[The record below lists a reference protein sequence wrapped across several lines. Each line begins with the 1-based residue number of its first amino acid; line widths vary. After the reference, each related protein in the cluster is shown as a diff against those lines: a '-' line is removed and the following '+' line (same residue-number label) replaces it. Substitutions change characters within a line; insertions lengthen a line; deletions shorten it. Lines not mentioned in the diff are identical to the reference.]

1 MLPLSA
7 ARKASLMD
15 KVRPALSKGR
25 LGEARAAL
33 EQVLPSEPN
42 RADLAFQL
50 SQICYEQG
58 DREACLRYLD
68 RAVELAP
75 NQPQVTATAIARYR
89 ALDRPDAA
97 LAALERQIAAEP
109 KAIKPRADKAHY
121 LQLLGRFDE
130 AEKLFRALIKRHPN
144 EPELYRI
151 FLASKKLAPGDPLL
165 RAMEKLWARRDLSD
179 RQRMHLGFA
188 LAKVME
194 ETGQRAKVFPYLTR
208 ANALQR
214 KAAPFDSAAQ
224 AREFAAV
231 RRAQEGLAP
240 APPPEEPPALRPIF
254 VTGMPRSGT
263 TLVERILGAHP
274 GVSAGG
280 ELGHALKLAY
290 GHFGAGEQMRPIAQ
304 EPPERVAAF
313 AAQYMRLAARDT
325 GRSLG
330 AITDKSILCHLIF
343 GLLDHALPGAKIIV
357 VHRDPR
363 DIALSIYKNHFV
375 PGTHRYANDLAE
387 IATAIKRFRA
397 NVAHWK
403 EALPDR
409 LHEIRYEALVE
420 DPEPQARA
428 LVAAA
433 GLDWDPACL
442 DTRAAQ
448 GAVKTLSVSQARQ
461 PIYRGSAQAWK
472 KFETELAPFIEA
484 WGEEPWD

>member
-7 ARKASLMD
+7 ARKAALLKS
-15 KVRPALSKGR
+15 VRPALAQGR
-25 LGEARAAL
+25 LGTARAAL
-33 EQVLPSEPN
+33 EQVLETEPA
-42 RADLAFQL
+42 RADLVFQL

-58 DREACLRYLD
+58 DRDACLRHLD
-68 RAVELAP
+68 RALELAP
-75 NQPQVTATAIARYR
+75 NDPKLLAAAIQRYR
-89 ALDRPDAA
+89 ALGRSDAA
-97 LAALERQIAAEP
+97 LAALDRQIAADP
-109 KAIKPRADKAHY
+109 RSIKPRADKAHY

-130 AEKLFRALIKRHPN
+130 AETLFRALIKRHPN
-144 EPELYRI
+144 ETELYRI
-151 FLASKKLAPGDPLL
+151 FLATKKLTAGDPLL
-165 RAMEKLWARRDLSD
+165 RAMEKLWGKRDLPD

-188 LAKVME
+188 LAKAME
-194 ETGQRAKVFPYLTR
+194 ETGQTGKVFAYLTR

-224 AREFAAV
+224 AREFATV
-231 RRAQEGLAP
+231 RKAQEGLAP
-240 APPPEEPPALRPIF
+240 AAVSTPALRPIF

-274 GVSAGG
+274 EVSAGG
-280 ELGHALKLAY
+280 ELGHALKLSY
-290 GHFGAGEQMRPIAQ
+290 GYFGAGEQMRAIAA
-304 EPPERVAAF
+304 EPPARVRAF
-313 AAQYMRLAARDT
+313 ADHYIRLAARDT
-325 GRSLG
+325 GRTSG
-330 AITDKSILCHLIF
+330 AFTDKSILCHLIF

-363 DIALSIYKNHFV
+363 DIALSIYKNHFAL
-375 PGTHRYANDLAE
+375 GTHRYACDLAE
-387 IATAIKRFRA
+387 IATSIKRFRA

-403 EALPDR
+403 TALPGR
-409 LHEIRYEALVE
+409 IHEIRYEALVD
-420 DPEPQARA
+420 DPEPQSRA

-442 DTRAAQ
+442 SSHEAQ

-472 KFETELAPFIEA
+472 KYETELAPFIEA

>member
-7 ARKASLMD
+7 ARKASLLD
-15 KVRPALSKGR
+15 KVRPALAQGR

-33 EQVLPSEPN
+33 EEVLPSEPG
-42 RADLAFQL
+42 RGDLAFQL
-50 SQICYEQG
+50 SQICFEQG
-58 DREACLRYLD
+58 DRDACLRYLD
-68 RAVELAP
+68 RAVALAP
-75 NQPQVTATAIARYR
+75 TQPQVTAMAAERYR
-89 ALDRPDAA
+89 ALGRPEDA
-97 LAALERQIAAEP
+97 LAALDRQIAADP

-130 AEKLFRALIKRHPN
+130 AETLFRALIKRHPD
-144 EPELYRI
+144 ETELYRI
-151 FLASKKLAPGDPLL
+151 FLATKKLAAGDPLL
-165 RAMEKLWARRDLSD
+165 VAMERLWARRDLSD
-179 RQRMHLGFA
+179 RHRMHLGFA
-188 LAKVME
+188 LAKAME
-194 ETGQRAKVFPYLTR
+194 ETGQTTRVFPYLAR

-231 RRAQEGLAP
+231 RKAQAGLTPAP
-240 APPPEEPPALRPIF
+240 AGTPALRPVF

-274 GVSAGG
+274 EVAAGG

-290 GHFGAGEQMRPIAQ
+290 GYFGAGEQMRPITQ
-304 EPPERVAAF
+304 EPPARVAAF
-313 AAQYMRLAARDT
+313 AEHYMRLAARDAGRGT
-325 GRSLG
+325 GV
-330 AITDKSILCHLIF
+330 ITDKSILCHLVF
-343 GLLDHALPGAKIIV
+343 GLLDHALPGARIIV

-375 PGTHRYANDLAE
+375 LGTHRYASDLAE
-387 IATAIKRFRA
+387 IATVIKRFRA
-397 NVAHWK
+397 SVAHWK

-409 LHEIRYEALVE
+409 IHQIRYEDLVA
-420 DPEPQARA
+420 DPEGQSRA

-433 GLDWDPACL
+433 GLGWDPACL
-442 DTRAAQ
+442 ESHESA

-461 PIYRGSAQAWK
+461 PIYRGSAQAWRK
-472 KFETELAPFIEA
+472 YETELAPFIEA

>member
-7 ARKASLMD
+7 ARKASLLE
-15 KVRPALSKGR
+15 KVRPALAKGR
-25 LGEARAAL
+25 LGEARAVL
-33 EQVLPSEPN
+33 EQVLPSEPT
-42 RADLAFQL
+42 RGDLAFQL
-50 SQICYEQG
+50 AQICYEQG

-68 RAVELAP
+68 RAVALAP
-75 NQPQVTATAIARYR
+75 GQPQVTATAIERYR
-89 ALDRPDAA
+89 ALDRPEDA
-97 LAALERQIAAEP
+97 LAALDRQIAAEP

-130 AEKLFRALIKRHPN
+130 AEKLFRALIKRHPG
-144 EPELYRI
+144 ETELYRI
-151 FLASKKLAPGDPLL
+151 FLATKKLAAGDPLL
-165 RAMEKLWARRDLSD
+165 RAMETLWAKRDLSD

-188 LAKVME
+188 LAKAME
-194 ETGQRAKVFPYLTR
+194 ETGQTARVFPYLTR

-231 RRAQEGLAP
+231 RRAQDGLAP
-240 APPPEEPPALRPIF
+240 ASESAPALRPIF

-274 GVSAGG
+274 EVSAGG

-290 GHFGAGEQMRPIAQ
+290 GYFGAGELMRPIAQ
-304 EPPERVAAF
+304 EPPERIAAF
-313 AAQYMRLAARDT
+313 AAHYMRLAARDT
-325 GRSLG
+325 GRSTG

-375 PGTHRYANDLAE
+375 LGTHRYATDLAE

-403 EALPDR
+403 EALPGR
-409 LHEIRYEALVE
+409 LHEIRYEDLVA

-428 LVAAA
+428 LIAAA
-433 GLDWDPACL
+433 GLAWDPACL
-442 DTRAAQ
+442 DTQAAQ

-472 KFETELAPFIEA
+472 KYETELAPFIEA